1 MSTSDDDRVETGLE
15 AAAAYLANRSN
26 DDCSHASQCA
36 FENDR
41 VETGIEEAA
50 PHLIAPAKDDRAH
63 IAQWPETNGDSVVP
77 RRDALEAA
85 ESYIRAGWKTFPGK
99 RGNYDHRDKEPV
111 GGWSWKNHHLT
122 LVDAPTYFGK
132 DEHNVLVV
140 LGHDSGNLT
149 DIDLDWPEACA
160 AADVIFSDL
169 PPFGRSGKPRS
180 HRLARCDVKTQKF
193 LLPQSLATHPQIAG
207 QQAHT
212 MCIAEIRGSGAYTV
226 FPGSEH
232 QTGERIEWTDA
243 SVDNVG
249 SIPDIEPDVLRK
261 RMGLLAFAAFC
272 TRFFPAIGTRC
283 DFMMA
288 VAGALAR
295 AGYGADA
302 IQKTVQ
308 AIGSFNND
316 EGDNGSWRV
325 ASESV
330 AGKLDD
336 GKEVTGLPTLI
347 KILGLDEDVLKW
359 CREMLG
365 TPVED
370 TTEGKWPDGQLKNG
384 KPKRGILNT
393 IEAIKRLGIHCA
405 WDEFRQKERWHGHE
419 DRSFDGDV
427 SDAAVVVTRRNIQ
440 RQFGFYPGSAQT
452 SEAIT
457 CACRDN
463 KFDPVLDHYA
473 KLNWDGQPRLEKMLH
488 RYLGAPDT
496 SLNSAIGVKFI
507 CAVVRRAKQPGC
519 KFDQQLVVQGP
530 QGAMKSTFCEDLAI
544 FPDLYTDTGDL
555 SGSIKDQ
562 MEIIQGK
569 QIIEFP
575 ELAGYNR
582 ASREH
587 NKAMLSRKVDRSR
600 LSYARYATDAP
611 RRSVPIATTN
621 EDNFLSDPTG
631 ERRTWHFAMTSYD
644 REAFLRDKDQ
654 LYAEAV
660 AREPSEKLWLDTP
673 ELKAEHDAM
682 VATAKAPDDL
692 VDQLSDLIGEVWDIN
707 GQKEERVSVT
717 DIKMKLGLSMVDSI
731 RLHSFGRRVADA
743 MKTLG
748 WRKAPKNIRCHKGGS
763 PTAGYSR
770 PWIEQNTPDGGD
782 EANAPPLQ
790 PTANTAEDVGQPEE
804 TDTALDERVAALSKS
819 LSK

>member
-1 MSTSDDDRVETGLE
+1 MSMLENEAVETGVEE
-15 AAAAYLANRSN
+15 AAAALANPTKGTEPAP
-26 DDCSHASQCA
+26 DDFQTSSGAEQPRLADDDPDHHVS
-36 FENDR
+36 
-41 VETGIEEAA
+41 ET
-50 PHLIAPAKDDRAH
+50 LK
-63 IAQWPETNGDSVVP
+63 
-77 RRDALEAA
+77 AA

-99 RGNYDHRDKEPV
+99 RGNKEPV
-111 GGWSWKNHHLT
+111 TGWSWKNRHLA
-122 LVDAPTYFGK
+122 LAEAPHYF
-132 DEHNVLVV
+132 DRDQHNVHVV
-140 LGHDSGNLT
+140 LGRDSGDLT
-149 DIDLDWPEACA
+149 DIDLDWPEAA
-160 AADVIFSDL
+160 AAASVIFNSF
-169 PPFGRSGKPRS
+169 PSFGRSGKPRS
-180 HRLARCDVKTQKF
+180 HRLARCADIKSKKY
-193 LLPQSLATHPQIAG
+193 LLPQSLANHPKVVG
-207 QQAHT
+207 QPEHM
-212 MCIAEIRGSGAYTV
+212 MCVAELRGGGCYTV

-232 QTGERIEWTDA
+232 ATGQKVEWTDA
-243 SVDNVG
+243 ASDHPP
-249 SIPDIEPDVLRK
+249 SIPDLEPDALIRK
-261 RMGLLAFAAFC
+261 MGLLSFTAVC
-272 TRFFPAIGTRC
+272 MRFFPAVGARC

-295 AGYGADA
+295 AGYDA
-302 IQKTVQ
+302 ETIQQTVQ
-308 AIGSFNND
+308 SIGAFNCD
-316 EGDNGSWRV
+316 EGDNGGWRIGADDV
-325 ASESV
+325 ANKINE
-330 AGKLDD
+330 

-347 KILGLDEDVLKW
+347 KILGFGDDVLTW
-359 CREMLG
+359 CRGMLG

-370 TTEGKWPDGQLKNG
+370 TTESEWPDGALKNG

-393 IEAIKRLGIHCA
+393 IEAIKRLGIHCT

-419 DRSFDGDV
+419 DPSFDGDV
-427 SDAAVVVTRRNIQ
+427 SDAAVVLTRRNIQ
-440 RQFGFYPGSAQT
+440 KQFRFYPGSAQT

-463 KFDPVLDHYA
+463 KFDPVLDYFA
-473 KLNWDGQPRLEKMLH
+473 KLKWDGQPRLEKMLH
-488 RYLGAPDT
+488 RYLGAPNT
-496 SLNSAIGVKFI
+496 LLTSAIGLKSV
-507 CAVVRRAKQPGC
+507 CAIVRRAKQPGC

-530 QGAMKSTFCEDLAI
+530 QGAMKSTFCEDLAV

-587 NKAMLSRKVDRSR
+587 NKAMLSRKIDRSR

-621 EDNFLSDPTG
+621 EDCFLSDPTG
-631 ERRTWHFAMTSYD
+631 ERRTWHFVMTSYD
-644 REAFLRDKDQ
+644 RDALLRDKDQ

-660 AREPSEKLWLDTP
+660 VREPNEKLWLDTP

-682 VATAKAPDDL
+682 VATAKAPDEL
-692 VDQLSDLIGEVWDIN
+692 VDQLSDLVGEVWDIN

-770 PWIEQNTPDGGD
+770 PWVEQNTRDGED
-782 EANAPPLQ
+782 EANTPPLH
-790 PTANTAEDVGQPEE
+790 ANTPEDIGQPEE
-804 TDTALDERVAALSKS
+804 TDTALDEHVAALSKA
-819 LSK
+819 LSR